1 MMSEDKS
8 VSNEHKTEARR
19 DFIKKAAY
27 IAPVVM
33 TMNAM
38 PSLAQ
43 AGSVAAPAGKTCPTG
58 YELDST
64 GTCVKARE

>member
-1 MMSEDKS
+1 MSEDKNIS
-8 VSNEHKTEARR
+8 SEQNTEARR

-27 IAPVVM
+27 IAPVIM

-43 AGSVAAPAGKTCPTG
+43 AGSDASGGGTTPPTG
-58 YELDST
+58 S
-64 GTCVKARE
+64 GSGGG

>member
-1 MMSEDKS
+1 MSEDKNTS
-8 VSNEHKTEARR
+8 SEQKTEARR

-27 IAPVVM
+27 VAPVIM

-43 AGSVAAPAGKTCPTG
+43 AGSTNTPSGGLPG
-58 YELDST
+58 GGSS
-64 GTCVKARE
+64 GGG

>member
-1 MMSEDKS
+1 MSEDKN
-8 VSNEHKTEARR
+8 VSSEQKTEARR

-33 TMNAM
+33 TMSAM

-43 AGSVAAPAGKTCPTG
+43 AGSDAAATPPPVGCDVSDPN
-58 YELDST
+58 
-64 GTCVKARE
+64 C

>member
-1 MMSEDKS
+1 MSEDKNIS
-8 VSNEHKTEARR
+8 SEQKTEARR

-27 IAPVVM
+27 IAPVIM

-43 AGSVAAPAGKTCPTG
+43 AGSDAAG
-58 YELDST
+58 
-64 GTCVKARE
+64 GTPPSGGDTKCDTTNPNYPNC

>member
-1 MMSEDKS
+1 MSEENKI
-8 VSNEHKTEARR
+8 VSNEQKTEARR

-27 IAPVVM
+27 IAPVIM

-43 AGSVAAPAGKTCPTG
+43 AGSTAGTG
-58 YELDST
+58 
-64 GTCVKARE
+64 GVIR

>member
-1 MMSEDKS
+1 MSEENK
-8 VSNEHKTEARR
+8 NELNEQKTEARR

-43 AGSVAAPAGKTCPTG
+43 AGSNGNVNTDPII
-58 YELDST
+58 
-64 GTCVKARE
+64 

>member
-1 MMSEDKS
+1 MSEENKTEL
-8 VSNEHKTEARR
+8 NEKEVEARR

-27 IAPVVM
+27 VAPVIM

-43 AGSVAAPAGKTCPTG
+43 AGSTVTTPV
-58 YELDST
+58 L
-64 GTCVKARE
+64 

>member
-1 MMSEDKS
+1 MSEELKPS
-8 VSNEHKTEARR
+8 SEQKTEARR

-27 IAPVVM
+27 VAPVIM

-43 AGSVAAPAGKTCPTG
+43 AGSTAGTG
-58 YELDST
+58 GGPGT
-64 GTCVKARE
+64 GQSGG

>member
-1 MMSEDKS
+1 MSEETKN
-8 VSNEHKTEARR
+8 VSEEQATEARR

-33 TMNAM
+33 TMSAL

-43 AGSVAAPAGKTCPTG
+43 AGSTVTAPAP
-58 YELDST
+58 
-64 GTCVKARE
+64 VQPAP